1 MLKNEKTALFLPNLL
16 YLKYFVSVSWV
27 LDDHAWE
34 RIEKKAAC
42 VCFFKRITEKRDL
55 INIYTYCVV

>member
-1 MLKNEKTALFLPNLL
+1 MPNLL

-55 INIYTYCVV
+55 INIYTYCIV